1 MGQKLLKYTFR
12 VFIFLCALPFILL
25 FSMVEK
31 FWKIFGVFLTS
42 FTVLLIYGLSMNE
55 SFGLFG
61 VLGILIAL
69 YFIFKKEYEKYFGAY
84 DDNDCYK

>member
-1 MGQKLLKYTFR
+1 MGQKLLKYTFK

-25 FSMVEK
+25 FTMLEK
-31 FWKIFGVFLTS
+31 FWKLFGVFLIT
-42 FTVLLIYGLSMNE
+42 FIILLIYGLPVDE
-55 SFGLFG
+55 CVGLSG

-69 YFIFKKEYEKYFGAY
+69 YFTLKKEYEKYFGVY

>member
-25 FSMVEK
+25 FNMVEK

-42 FTVLLIYGLSMNE
+42 FTVLLIYGLPMNE
-55 SFGLFG
+55 SLGLSG

-69 YFIFKKEYEKYFGAY
+69 YFTLKKEYEEYFGSY
-84 DDNDCYK
+84 NDNDCYK